1 MLDIYVKLL
10 LTHRRIG
17 KR

>member
-1 MLDIYVKLL
+1 M

-17 KR
+17 RRIV